1 MNEHKNVE
9 KLSAAIDMV
18 DEKYLEEAIEFKPAE
33 RKIKHTKLLVAAL
46 AAVVSVLLIG
56 AGFISAGNSITDW
69 FSNRWETST
78 GTEMTEE
85 HYETIKN
92 LSQYIGKS
100 DTISGLTITID
111 SATVTDNQIYVLL
124 KVEGGEDDYPLLG
137 YSAYIKSKSTDNW
150 NSGITWQGKDEDG
163 AVYYMMN
170 YIYDYVG
177 DPEDEE
183 MDCIL
188 RVVDSHDETAN
199 YWEFEFTLSRVPNS
213 HIDVIPYGESVTVT
227 VNMKDH
233 DATMMSQ
240 SEVFEEIT
248 RDIIAIDLSE
258 NGMKVTYDNST
269 AILSNPE
276 YAEYIDSLYSDIDEV
291 FAVMQDGSTVG
302 VNNTSYTPTAGPY
315 TATKEYYWEMPVSLD
330 EIAYIRIGETDI
342 PVNSDDAESTESSV
356 QEIGIS
362 ETQGQNITV
371 TVDSAMASRN
381 EMYFL
386 LRIEGDCLQ
395 DVLVEGENWYFEHC
409 YFGIE
414 NAEVGAYGSHVDW
427 RYEEDGVYYW
437 LWECHYNTLPEDVT
451 TLTCSLSMGAL
462 HSNYDEEDKDI
473 VINGSWSI
481 EFTVDIGDVSYV
493 YLTTDIEGVS
503 GFTISEFGVNYVI
516 DTSVN
521 ENRWKINVA
530 AVMKDG
536 SKVITGSGFEGT
548 ESDEGYFIASSGAVK
563 HWYCQWEVPISL
575 DEVDYLYFVDGAGD
589 LIEGTVIEVG

>member
-1 MNEHKNVE
+1 MNKNVE

-18 DEKYLEEAIEFKPAE
+18 DEKYLTEAAEYQAE
-33 RKIKHTKLLVAAL
+33 RHGIRHKKLVAVAV
-46 AAVVSVLLIG
+46 AAVVCVMLIG
-56 AGFISAGNSITDW
+56 AGFISTGNSITDW
-69 FSNRWETST
+69 FSSRWKTST

-100 DTISGLTITID
+100 DTISGLTITVD
-111 SATVTDNQIYVLL
+111 SATITDNQIYVLL

-150 NSGITWQGKDEDG
+150 NSGIEWQGKDEDG

-177 DPEDEE
+177 EPEDEE

-188 RVVDSHDETAN
+188 RVVDSHDDSAN
-199 YWEFEFTLSRVPNS
+199 YWEFEFTLSRVLNS

-227 VNMKDH
+227 VNMKDQN
-233 DATMMSQ
+233 ASMNSQ
-240 SEVFEEIT
+240 EEVFEEII
-248 RDIIAIDLSE
+248 RDVIAIDLSE

-269 AILSNPE
+269 AILSNPD

-302 VNNTSYTPTAGPY
+302 VNSTNYSPIAGSY
-315 TATKEYYWEMPVSLD
+315 TATKEYYWEMPISLE
-330 EIAYIRIGETDI
+330 EIEFIRIGETDI
-342 PVNSDDAESTESSV
+342 PVNTDNAESTESTI

-386 LRIEGDCLQ
+386 LRIEGESI
-395 DVLVEGENWYFEHC
+395 EGALDPSEHWYFDSCH
-409 YFGIE
+409 FDIV
-414 NAEVGAYGSHVDW
+414 NAITANYGTCDLW

-437 LWECHYNTLPEDVT
+437 LWECNYETLSEDVT
-451 TLTCSLSMGAL
+451 SIDCTLDLGAL
-462 HSNYDEEDKDI
+462 HSNAFFDGDVVFD
-473 VINGSWSI
+473 GSWSF
-481 EFTVDIGDVSYV
+481 EFTVDIGDITTIE
-493 YLTTDIEGVS
+493 LTTDIPG
-503 GFTISEFGVNYVI
+503 ISDLEITEFGSSYLYTI
-516 DTSVN
+516 TDDTDYPGQLV
-521 ENRWKINVA
+521 

-536 SKVITGSGFEGT
+536 AEISSIGGTGYVER
-548 ESDEGYFIASSGAVK
+548 DENGDRLMNHSYS
-563 HWYCQWEVPISL
+563 HYYYQWEVPINL
-575 DEVDYLYFVDGAGD
+575 DEVDYIYFTDGYETDGV
-589 LIEGTVIEVG
+589 IIEVK